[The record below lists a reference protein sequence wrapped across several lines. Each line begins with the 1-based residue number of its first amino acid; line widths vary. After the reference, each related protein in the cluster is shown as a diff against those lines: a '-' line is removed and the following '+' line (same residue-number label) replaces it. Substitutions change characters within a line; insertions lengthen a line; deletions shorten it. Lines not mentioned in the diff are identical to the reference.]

1 MKKIYAITFM
11 VLGFAFLSNAQTVI
25 TNQSLKQDGEKV
37 TVSFD
42 VDTDKTDIPTRRKEV
57 ILPYIYNG
65 KDTLYLDALEI
76 YGKGRFKRERQE
88 NALAGD
94 KTWDLNDNQIFKKEG
109 VYTYTSEVPLKRWM
123 KSANLGIRRQMVG
136 CACEKD
142 MSDENLAEDVKLFQE
157 PELKRRT
164 PAYALAEVER
174 KELIEQDDLEI
185 VFKVSKTDIDLTI
198 FNNEEVFNKILTTL
212 DKINENEA
220 LKIKKLHIVGFAS
233 PEGPYGFNEWL
244 GINRAKSLINAILEK
259 RPEYNLTEADFE
271 IHNGEENWAGLRK
284 VLLESEL
291 QEKDEVIA
299 IIDDQNLSSEAKKSK
314 IKQIEYGKVW
324 LMLMNEVYPYLRSV
338 KYHAEYYDTTAD
350 ALTQKVKQANEQI
363 QKGGYQEAYTI
374 LEPFK
379 DDVRAANTIGV
390 ALMMQGQ
397 FEEALPWFQKAQE
410 AGVEAAQENIDSINA
425 EFEYEAK
432 QKQIIE
438 DYLKKFE

>member
-94 KTWDLNDNQIFKKEG
+94 KAWDLNDNQIFKKEG

-259 RPEYNLTEADFE
+259 RPEYNLKEADFE

-410 AGVEAAQENIDSINA
+410 AGVEAAQKNIDSINA

>member
-410 AGVEAAQENIDSINA
+410 AGVEAAQKNIDSINA

>member
-25 TNQSLKQDGEKV
+25 TNQSMTQDGQKV

-65 KDTLYLDALEI
+65 KDTLYFDALEI

-410 AGVEAAQENIDSINA
+410 AGVEAAQKNIDSINA

>member
-25 TNQSLKQDGEKV
+25 TNQSMTQDGEKV

-65 KDTLYLDALEI
+65 KDTLYLDVLEI

-94 KTWDLNDNQIFKKEG
+94 KTWDLNDNQTLKKEG
-109 VYTYTSEVPLKRWM
+109 IYSYTSEVPLKRWM

-142 MSDENLAEDVKLFQE
+142 MSEENLAEDVELFKE
-157 PELKRRT
+157 PVLQRRT
-164 PAYALAEVER
+164 PTYALAEAQSENVV
-174 KELIEQDDLEI
+174 EQDNLEI
-185 VFKVSKTDIDLTI
+185 VFKVSKTDVDLTI

-212 DKINENEA
+212 DKINENEN
-220 LKIKKLHIVGFAS
+220 LKIRKLHIVGYAS

-271 IHNGEENWAGLRK
+271 IHNGEENWDGLRR
-284 VLLESEL
+284 VLVQSEI

-299 IIDDQNLSSEAKKSK
+299 IIDDKNLSSEAKKSK

-324 LMLMNEVYPYLRSV
+324 LMLINEVYPYLRSV
-338 KYHAEYYDTTAD
+338 KYHAEYYDTTPD
-350 ALTQKVKQANEQI
+350 VLVQKVKQANAEI
-363 QKGGYQEAYTI
+363 QKGRYQEAYNI

-390 ALMMQGQ
+390 SLMMQGQ
-397 FEEALPWFQKAQE
+397 FEEAVPWFRKAQE
-410 AGVEAAQENIDSINA
+410 AGVEAAKTNIESIDSELA
-425 EFEYEAK
+425 YEAK

>member
-1 MKKIYAITFM
+1 M
-11 VLGFAFLSNAQTVI
+11 
-25 TNQSLKQDGEKV
+25 
-37 TVSFD
+37 
-42 VDTDKTDIPTRRKEV
+42 
-57 ILPYIYNG
+57 
-65 KDTLYLDALEI
+65 
-76 YGKGRFKRERQE
+76 
-88 NALAGD
+88 
-94 KTWDLNDNQIFKKEG
+94 
-109 VYTYTSEVPLKRWM
+109 
-123 KSANLGIRRQMVG
+123 G

-142 MSDENLAEDVKLFQE
+142 MSDENLAEGVELFQE
-157 PELKRRT
+157 PVLKRRT

-363 QKGGYQEAYTI
+363 QVGGYQEAYTI

-410 AGVEAAQENIDSINA
+410 AGVEAAQKNIDSINA
-425 EFEYEAK
+425 ELEYEAK

>member
-11 VLGFAFLSNAQTVI
+11 VLGFTFLSNAQTVI
-25 TNQSLKQDGEKV
+25 TNQSMTQDGETV

-65 KDTLYLDALEI
+65 KDTLYFDALEI

-94 KTWDLNDNQIFKKEG
+94 KTWELNDNQILKKEG
-109 VYTYTSEVPLKRWM
+109 VYSYTSEVPLKRWM
-123 KSANLGIRRQMVG
+123 KSANLGIRRQVVG

-142 MSDENLAEDVKLFQE
+142 MSDENLAEGVELFQE
-157 PELKRRT
+157 PVLKRRT

-363 QKGGYQEAYTI
+363 QVGGYQEAYTI

-410 AGVEAAQENIDSINA
+410 AGVEAAQKNIDSINA
-425 EFEYEAK
+425 ELEYEAK

>member
-11 VLGFAFLSNAQTVI
+11 VLGFTFLSNAQTVI
-25 TNQSLKQDGEKV
+25 TNQSMTQDGETV

-94 KTWDLNDNQIFKKEG
+94 KTWELNDNQILKKEG
-109 VYTYTSEVPLKRWM
+109 VYSYTSEVPLKRWM
-123 KSANLGIRRQMVG
+123 KSANLGIRRQVVG

-142 MSDENLAEDVKLFQE
+142 MSDENLAEGVELFQE
-157 PELKRRT
+157 PVLKRRT

-363 QKGGYQEAYTI
+363 QVGGYQEAYTI

-410 AGVEAAQENIDSINA
+410 AGVEAAQKNIDSINA
-425 EFEYEAK
+425 ELEYEAK